1 MKTSQNLMGTYD
13 PMAGSLGG
21 YARGRTFQDEPFPPR
36 GELEHRVPIVP
47 NVPGAVPAQ
56 AAWAD
61 TLQYLHQGNDLKVAL
76 GSLEDLVLQDD
87 AWGCEISAHR
97 VEPDEFGTRLVE
109 VVTPLAVEQPQIVLF
124 GGIVLEK
131 GNEG

>member
-1 MKTSQNLMGTYD
+1 MKTSHNLSD
-13 PMAGSLGG
+13 ACNPMAGTLGSD
-21 YARGRTFQDEPFPPR
+21 ARGGAFQDEPFPPR

-47 NVPGAVPAQ
+47 NVPGVAPPQ

-61 TLQYLHQGNDLKVAL
+61 TLQYLDQDNDQKVVL
-76 GSLEDLVLQDD
+76 GSLKDVVFQDY
-87 AWGCEISAHR
+87 AWGREISAR
-97 VEPDEFGTRLVE
+97 RAEPDELGAGLAA
-109 VVTPLAVEQPQIVLF
+109 VVTPLAVEQPQTDLF